1 MTCGPEVLGSTLVEG
16 STVGVG
22 SMIVVDGGSTFDDVV
37 GDATFDVGCSMFS
50 LIVVVRL
57 FFESFLSG
65 VFSWLIQFIVQSS
78 Y

>member
-16 STVGVG
+16 STIGVG